1 MASAKVAAALSQL
14 AVGNWSNVKSVRAG
28 VFERKIDA
36 GPGYRVYF
44 GKDGDRLVILLGG
57 STKQRQPQ
65 AIETAKECWADYRRR
80 KSSKKTE
87 RNVEE
92 FMALTREFKNTVA
105 ARVQRDPRFREALFT
120 EALNAYFAGDTT
132 VGKAILRD
140 FVNATVGF
148 EELAVTLNKP
158 SKSLHRMLAPR
169 GNPSTENF
177 FSIVTAL
184 QKKAHVKL
192 RVTAKAS

>member
-1 MASAKVAAALSQL
+1 
-14 AVGNWSNVKSVRAG
+14 
-28 VFERKIDA
+28 
-36 GPGYRVYF
+36 
-44 GKDGDRLVILLGG
+44 
-57 STKQRQPQ
+57 
-65 AIETAKECWADYRRR
+65 
-80 KSSKKTE
+80 
-87 RNVEE
+87 
-92 FMALTREFKNTVA
+92 MALTREFKNTVA

-140 FVNATVGF
+140 LVNATVGF
-148 EELAVTLNKP
+148 EELAMALKKP

-169 GNPSTENF
+169 GNPSMENF
-177 FSIVTAL
+177 FSIVTVL